1 MFYTYVMRSV
11 KSGILYKGFTSEL
24 NERIEWHNAGKSK
37 YTSKNIPW
45 ELVLFEEHHS
55 KTEALKREKWYK
67 TGVGREWIDAQINN

>member
-1 MFYTYVMRSV
+1 MRSV

-24 NERIEWHNAGKSK
+24 NERIQWHNAGKSK
-37 YTSKNIPW
+37 YTSKNIPR

-55 KTEALKREKWYK
+55 KTEALKGEKCYK